1 MDDDVLLISGGCSLL
16 ARQCFFLS
24 WNFAKF
30 QPEKIWFRP
39 IQRIFHET
47 KKFTQIHH
55 ISILLLLFFKSSDC
69 CDEFQSVAKNIER
82 FYFFFFLLSFLV
94 CNLIWLNC
102 FLDDR
107 HFGYITKIPFPPP
120 GLNQLCKPL
129 KCRWWDS
136 FVPSSYT
143 LGKTVLL
150 LEVSRTRTIE

>member
-120 GLNQLCKPL
+120 VLTNSVNHSNADDGIHSCPHPTHWERRYFYL
-129 KCRWWDS
+129 K
-136 FVPSSYT
+136 FQE
-143 LGKTVLL
+143 
-150 LEVSRTRTIE
+150 LEQ